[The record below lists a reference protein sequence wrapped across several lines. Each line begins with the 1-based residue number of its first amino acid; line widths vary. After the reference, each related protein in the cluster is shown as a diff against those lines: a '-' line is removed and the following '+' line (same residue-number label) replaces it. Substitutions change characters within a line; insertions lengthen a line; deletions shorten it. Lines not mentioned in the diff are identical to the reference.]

1 MPKRTDISKILIIG
15 SGPIVIGQS
24 AEFDYSGTQACKA
37 LKSEGFEVVLANSN
51 PATIMTDPESA
62 DRTYLEPLTRDYLE
76 EIIRTERE
84 LSPGAGFAIL
94 PTVGGQTALNL
105 AVELSDGG
113 VLDKYNVQLIG
124 ANIAAIKKAEDRL
137 YFKDAMQR
145 IGLDVPKSALVNNLK
160 DGIEFAGKI
169 GFPVIVRPSF
179 TLGGSGGGIAYNRE
193 ELLEVLARGLD
204 FSPVHEALIE
214 ESVLGWKEYELEVMR
229 DLRDNVIII
238 CSIENFDP
246 MGVHTG
252 DSITVAPAQTL
263 TDREYQAMRD
273 AAIAVIREIGVE
285 TGGSNIQFAVHP
297 STGRMVVIEMNP
309 RVSRSSA
316 LASKATGFPIA
327 KIAAKLAIGY
337 SLDEITNDIT
347 RKTPACFEPTL
358 DYVVVKIPKWQFE
371 KFPGADENLG
381 PQMKSVGEVMAIGR
395 TFKEALLKGVRA
407 LDTGKRPG
415 AEKIEPKILTQRLVT
430 PHPERLAYI
439 RYALRQGHTVKSL
452 AKMTSIDPW
461 FLYQLKEINDV
472 QLELEKHPMNSIPAE
487 VLREGKRLG
496 FSDGRLA
503 SIWRLEGKGGQEKIR
518 HLRKKHKLA
527 PVYKR
532 VDTCAAEFESYTPY
546 LYSTYEEE
554 DEAAPTSKKKV
565 IILGSGPNRIG
576 QGIEFDYCCCHAAFA
591 LRDDGYETLMVN
603 CNPETV
609 STDYDTSDRL
619 YFEPLTLEDVFA
631 VYEHEASSGAP
642 VGVIVQFGGQTP
654 LNLALPLKAAGVNI
668 IGTSPESIDLAEDR
682 KRFNKLLEELAI
694 PQAPGAMAASIE
706 EAVAGARRVGY
717 PVLVRPSYVLG
728 GRAMVIAYDEET
740 VIRYMK
746 EAVEYSQDRPVLI
759 DHFLEDAIEVDVD
772 ALSDGEDVVIG
783 GIMQHIEE
791 AGIHSG
797 DSSCVLPAVDIPAQ
811 LLDRMR
817 DYTFKLARALKVI
830 GLMNIQ
836 FAIPRGSAGNENGTG
851 GDGRLARPRGSET
864 RPVTSHA
871 GKVYVLEVNPRASRT
886 VPYVSKATGVA
897 MAKIAARLMTG
908 RKLREFLPEFIER
921 GADLDTGRCYYV
933 KSPVFPWNK
942 FPGVDTVLG
951 PEMKSTGEVMGVAD
965 NFGEAFAKAQTAA
978 GQQLPTQGTVFVSV
992 TDHDKSHVAE
1002 VARKFVD
1009 MGFKLVATAGTADVI
1024 EAAGMACDRVYK
1036 VKEGRPNVV
1045 DLIKGDRIQ
1054 LVINTPQGPDPFFDE
1069 KAIRRAAVTARIPTI
1084 TTLAAARAAAEGIA
1098 ALQRGEVRVQALQH
1112 LHAERLHSVQNSRS

>member
-15 SGPIVIGQS
+15 SGPIIIGQS

-37 LKSEGFEVVLANSN
+37 LKAEGFEVVLANSN
-51 PATIMTDPESA
+51 PATIMTDPELA
-62 DRTYLEPLTRDYLE
+62 DRTYIEPLTREYLE
-76 EIIRTERE
+76 EIIRVERA
-84 LSPGAGFAIL
+84 LSPGAGFAVL

-105 AVELSDGG
+105 AIELADANI
-113 VLDKYNVQLIG
+113 LEKYNVQLIG

-137 YFKDAMQR
+137 YFKDAMQK
-145 IGLDVPKSALVNNLK
+145 IGLDVPKSLLVNNLK
-160 DGIEFAGKI
+160 DGLEFAGKI

-179 TLGGSGGGIAYNRE
+179 TLGGSGGGMAYNRE
-193 ELLEVLARGLD
+193 ELLSVLARGLD

-229 DLRDNVIII
+229 DVKDNVIII

-263 TDREYQAMRD
+263 SDREYQAMRD

-285 TGGSNIQFAVHP
+285 TGGSNIQFGVHP

-327 KIAAKLAIGY
+327 KIAAKLAVGY
-337 SLDEITNDIT
+337 TLDEIPNDIT
-347 RKTPACFEPTL
+347 RQTPACFEPTL

-371 KFPGADENLG
+371 KFPGADESLG

-395 TFKEALLKGVRA
+395 TFKEALMKGVRA
-407 LDTGKRPG
+407 LDTGKRIG
-415 AEKIEPKILTQRLVT
+415 GEKIEPKILTQRLVT
-430 PHPERLAYI
+430 PHPERLSYI
-439 RYALRQGHTVKSL
+439 RYALRQGHTVKQV

-461 FLYQLKEINDV
+461 FLYQLKEINDM
-472 QLELEKHPMNSIPAE
+472 QLELEKHPMESVPPD
-487 VLREGKRLG
+487 VVREAKRMG

-503 SIWRLEGKGGQEKIR
+503 GTWRLSGKGDQEKVR
-518 HLRKKHKLA
+518 HFRKKHGIQ

-532 VDTCAAEFESYTPY
+532 VDTCAAEFESFTPY

-554 DEAAPTSKKKV
+554 DEAAPTEKKKV

-576 QGIEFDYCCCHAAFA
+576 QGIEFDYCCCHASFA
-591 LRDDGYETLMVN
+591 LREDGYETIMVN

-619 YFEPLTLEDVFA
+619 YFEPLTFEDVFA
-631 VYEHEASSGAP
+631 ICEHEAASGAP
-642 VGVIVQFGGQTP
+642 LGVIVQFGGQTP

-668 IGTSPESIDLAEDR
+668 IGTSPECIDLAEDR
-682 KRFNKLLEELAI
+682 KRFGKLLDELEI
-694 PQAPGAMAASIE
+694 PQAPGAMAASVE
-706 EAVAGARRVGY
+706 EAVAGAERVGY

-797 DSSCVLPAVDIPAQ
+797 DSSCVLPAVDIPAH
-811 LLDRMR
+811 LLTRMR
-817 DYTFKLARALKVI
+817 EYTFRLARALKVV
-830 GLMNIQ
+830 GLMNVQ
-836 FAIPRGSAGNENGTG
+836 FAIPRGSPKASADT
-851 GDGRLARPRGSET
+851 
-864 RPVTSHA
+864 
-871 GKVYVLEVNPRASRT
+871 VYVLEVNPRASRT
-886 VPYVSKATGVA
+886 VPYVSKATGVP

-921 GADLDTGRCYYV
+921 GADLDTGHGYYV

-978 GQQLPTQGTVFVSV
+978 GQKLPTEGTAFISV
-992 TDHDKSHVAE
+992 TDHDKPHVAE

-1009 MGFKLVATAGTADVI
+1009 MGFKLVATAGTADI
-1024 EAAGMACDRVYK
+1024 LEEAGMSVDRVYK

-1045 DLIKGDRIQ
+1045 DLIKGERIQ
-1054 LVINTPQGPDPFFDE
+1054 LIVNTPHGQDPFFDE
-1069 KAIRRAAVTARIPTI
+1069 KAIRRAAVQARIPTI
-1084 TTLAAARAAAEGIA
+1084 TTLSAARAAAEGIA
-1098 ALQRGEVRVQALQH
+1098 ALQSGEVRVQALQQ
-1112 LHAERLHSVQNSRS
+1112 LQAERHVMRSW

>member
-15 SGPIVIGQS
+15 SGPIIIGQS

-37 LKSEGFEVVLANSN
+37 LKADGYEVVLANSN
-51 PATIMTDPESA
+51 PATIMTDPDMA
-62 DRTYLEPLTRDYLE
+62 DRTYIEPLTRDYLD
-76 EIIRTERE
+76 EILRVERE
-84 LSPGAGFAIL
+84 MSPGAGFAVL

-113 VLDKYNVQLIG
+113 ILEKHNVQLIG

-137 YFKDAMQR
+137 FFKDAMQK

-160 DGIEFAGKI
+160 DGLEFAGKI
-169 GFPVIVRPSF
+169 GFPVIIRPSF

-193 ELLEVLARGLD
+193 ELMEALARGLD

-214 ESVLGWKEYELEVMR
+214 ESVLGWKEFELEVMR
-229 DLRDNVIII
+229 DTADNVIII

-263 TDREYQAMRD
+263 TDREYQCMRD
-273 AAIAVIREIGVE
+273 AAINIIREIGVE
-285 TGGSNIQFAVHP
+285 TGGSNIQFGIDPAN
-297 STGRMVVIEMNP
+297 GRMVVIEMNP

-327 KIAAKLAIGY
+327 KIAARLAVGY
-337 SLDEITNDIT
+337 TLDEIRNDIT

-371 KFPGADENLG
+371 KFHGADENLG

-407 LDTGKRPG
+407 LDTGKKVG
-415 AEKIEPKILTQRLVT
+415 SEKIEPKILTQRLVT
-430 PHPERLAYI
+430 PHPERLSYV
-439 RYALRQGHTVKSL
+439 RYAFRQGYTVKQIE
-452 AKMTSIDPW
+452 KMTSIDPW
-461 FLYQLKEINDV
+461 FLYQLKEINDF
-472 QLELEKHPMNSIPAE
+472 QLEVEKHPMESIPTD
-487 VLREGKRLG
+487 VLREAKRMG

-503 SIWRLEGKGGQEKIR
+503 GTWRLNGKGAQEKVR
-518 HLRKKHKLA
+518 HLRKKHGVT

-554 DEAAPTSKKKV
+554 DEAAPTATRKV

-576 QGIEFDYCCCHAAFA
+576 QGIEFDYCCCHASFA
-591 LRDDGYETLMVN
+591 LHEDGFETIMIN

-619 YFEPLTLEDVFA
+619 YFEPLTLEDVFSI
-631 VYEHEASSGAP
+631 YEHEASGGAP

-682 KRFNKLLEELAI
+682 KRFNKLLEELDI
-694 PQAPGAMAASIE
+694 PQAPGVMVASIE
-706 EAVAGARRVGY
+706 EAVEGAKQVQY

-740 VIRYMK
+740 VVRYMK
-746 EAVEYSQDRPVLI
+746 DAVEYSQDRPVLI
-759 DHFLEDAIEVDVD
+759 DHFLEDAVEVDVD

-797 DSSCVLPAVDIPAQ
+797 DSSCVLPAVDIPEP
-811 LLDRMR
+811 LLNRMR
-817 DYTFKLARALKVI
+817 EYTFKLARALKVV

-836 FAIPRGSAGNENGTG
+836 FAIPRSNGQSDGS
-851 GDGRLARPRGSET
+851 
-864 RPVTSHA
+864 
-871 GKVYVLEVNPRASRT
+871 KVYVLEVNPRASRT
-886 VPYVSKATGVA
+886 VPYVSKATGVP

-908 RKLREFLPEFIER
+908 RKLREFLPENIER
-921 GADLDTGRCYYV
+921 MKDLNTGRCYYV

-965 NFGEAFAKAQTAA
+965 NFGEAFAKAQVAA
-978 GQQLPTQGTVFVSV
+978 GQRLPVQGTVFISV
-992 TDHDKSHVAE
+992 TDHDKPTVADL
-1002 VARKFVD
+1002 ARRFVD
-1009 MGFKLVATAGTADVI
+1009 MGFKIVATSGTADI
-1024 EAAGMACDRVYK
+1024 LESAGMSVERVYK

-1045 DLIKGDRIQ
+1045 DLIKGERIQ
-1054 LVINTPQGPDPFFDE
+1054 LIINTPTGLEPWFDE
-1069 KAIRRAAVTARIPTI
+1069 KAIRRAAVNARIPTI
-1084 TTLAAARAAAEGIA
+1084 TTLSAARAAADGIA
-1098 ALQRGEVRVQALQH
+1098 ALQRGEVRVQALQR
-1112 LHAERLHSVQNSRS
+1112 LHAERAATRMN